1 MQQDFAI
8 VSECNIGFA
17 RTDATTASLLL
28 TLEGVATA
36 LLVWFVFHESFDR
49 RIAIGMA
56 CLVVGAGVL
65 SWSGTPTLSGLI
77 GPLAITGAC
86 LALRVASAFT
96 APGVGTATA

>member
-36 LLVWFVFHESFDR
+36 LLVWFVF
-49 RIAIGMA
+49 GN
-56 CLVVGAGVL
+56 LKPL
-65 SWSGTPTLSGLI
+65 SQ
-77 GPLAITGAC
+77 
-86 LALRVASAFT
+86 
-96 APGVGTATA
+96 